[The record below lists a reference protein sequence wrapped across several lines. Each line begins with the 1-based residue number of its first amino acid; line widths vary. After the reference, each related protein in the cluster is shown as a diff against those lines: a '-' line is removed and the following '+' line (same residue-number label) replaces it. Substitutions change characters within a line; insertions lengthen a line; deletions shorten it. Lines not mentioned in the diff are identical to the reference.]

1 MKRLLDCMRRTAA
14 AALSAALL
22 WGVLLPAAPVWA
34 ETSPAPQAE
43 ETETQGS
50 DAAQEL
56 ILLYKHET
64 GQGYVTDTLRDGD
77 TIPALKLSFGEITLC
92 RGDETHPLTQ
102 SETNVQLYLGD
113 TPVPEEAVQFV
124 PLHDTYAQYGVQ
136 VNTSGTLTRL
146 LAQASPDFG
155 MTLKLT
161 AGEESLS
168 ITIPNKD
175 VMVEGPTNVPLVI
188 QAAGPDLY
196 AADAYLNVTSEALQY
211 IQPNMDWIAANMKL
225 TGEIADYFT
234 DPRAGEGYG
243 LVFTPTE
250 KLAELTAYQTVSGQL
265 TWTGKLDNQPHSLE
279 ISYTN
284 SGWWGRWYSWSGMG
298 NENWMP
304 YNGVQLEAG
313 QSGSFLLR
321 LYPQNANPSGG
332 AEPIWLDEQYLQ
344 KNLPTGITA
353 TLQEDGV
360 TLRVEY
366 ALTSADVNPADI
378 PWSLTANLPGMAG
391 PAVADLQVKAAPAY
405 WLAGFNMNPSLPPY
419 SYQYTGMT
427 SLDIAT
433 LYEGYALIPL
443 VDGSPAATREELEQS
458 GIAVADSADPGLIQ
472 ATPRLLNFT
481 DRSGKTSQVW
491 GFCLAAL
498 AENAIGE
505 SRTLTVSQNGEPVG
519 TVAYSLDGMDNNGYR
534 TTSLQSDALQTL
546 ALSGQAQPGTI
557 YAVKDNNGQALPL
570 TAAPVVTGTAAQ
582 NLTVVWKEGLSG
594 VRVDLNAEQV
604 PGEAT
609 VEIRVGDTVRRIVY
623 TFIRY
628 PASATYYSTGLD
640 GSYRNYN
647 ETLQFT
653 GDLAGV
659 SGRNPQPVQ
668 TARFAEDGSFD
679 FYLYSMQYIA
689 GEEHA
694 DPTQMNRYYS
704 FAAELVESIQFYTSD
719 PEVLRIEKQITHTDE
734 TDGAFPGNG
743 YTNPEGNCFG
753 VTLTPGG
760 KSGSC
765 DVYAVIQLKRPSD
778 NDPFG
783 CDMSKTPE
791 TVTIGHTFT
800 VQSGEE
806 TETYTANPDTLPSV
820 LENITMTSTPVLVLL
835 EGGDYPMDLNL
846 SGKNLI
852 LRSADPKKPARF
864 TGDPDAEGGFI
875 IRVNAPSASFA
886 LEDLVVDGD
895 GKRGGIR
902 QLGDETQGI
911 RVPFTIRR
919 CQIQNCTTGVS
930 GMLMGGLRLENTLV
944 DNCATGVDGA
954 RLYYCTLQNNGIA
967 LAQQY
972 QMNITQDFTARW
984 SRFTDNTTDVA
995 ILTTVMGDAAYTV
1008 NLPQN
1013 YWNGKAAPSL
1023 KVLNLDDPESE
1034 LDGKT
1039 VYLYTSP
1046 YYTDAA
1052 LTTLNVD
1059 VSTTQVED
1067 GTLLLPVEKSE
1078 TGEGGMKMSAEAF
1091 AAIQEADMPAQF
1103 PILDTE
1109 SREMARWSFD
1119 EIQNTSIDTELNV
1132 EDELSD
1138 QAQAAVDKLPQSEQ
1152 DKVLQEVNLSHNGQL
1167 PGRATLSIKA
1177 SQLPAGNVDNLYLYW
1192 VKADGSIVPAE
1203 VIEVTYDTS
1212 TQCYVITIDHCSEY
1226 VITSGKLETAQSGG
1240 SATPTP
1246 PAGSGNDQSAAV
1258 PNATPTV
1265 APSPA
1270 PQPDATARPEATEQ
1284 PTQSELFSAQQ
1295 VMDAFKAQPDSVKL
1309 DVSAQDKVSQKA
1321 FELLANRPNAELR
1334 LEGEGFAWVFRGSE
1348 LVSTELPGGVFA
1360 AGVTMGVDNETAD
1373 RIAETAAGAPWY
1385 GFETAYSGQLPGPA
1399 QLELVVNTS
1408 AFTGMRCGLYW
1419 LPETGD
1425 AERIATVTVDADGRV
1440 SLPLEH
1446 CSVYF
1451 LVAEEPAEP
1460 AATPAP
1466 APDTVDPAPAEE
1478 ANDPTPGFPIM
1489 PVAVGIVLLAAL
1501 AAILWFRRR
1510 V

>member
-1 MKRLLDCMRRTAA
+1 MKRLFERMRRIAV

-22 WGVLLPAAPVWA
+22 WGVLLPATPVRA
-34 ETSPAPQAE
+34 EDAPAPQAVN
-43 ETETQGS
+43 
-50 DAAQEL
+50 DAGQEL
-56 ILLYKHET
+56 ILLHKHET
-64 GQGYVTDTLRDGD
+64 GQDDMPYVTDTLRDGD

-92 RGDETHPLTQ
+92 RGDAHHPLTQ
-102 SETNVQLYLGD
+102 SETTVQLYLGD
-113 TPVPEEAVQFV
+113 TLVPEDAVKFV

-136 VNTSGTLTRL
+136 VNTSGVLTQL

-168 ITIPNKD
+168 ITIPNAG
-175 VMVEGPTNVPLVI
+175 VTVEGPTNLPLTI

-196 AADAYLNVTSEALQY
+196 AASVYLNVTSDALRY
-211 IQPNMDWIAANMKL
+211 IQPNMDWIAADMQL
-225 TGEIADYFT
+225 TGSIAEYFT
-234 DPRAGEGYG
+234 DPRTSEGYG

-250 KLAELTAYQTVSGQL
+250 KLAELAAHQPVSGQL
-265 TWTGKLDNQPHSLE
+265 TWTGKLDSQPHSLE
-279 ISYTN
+279 ISYIN
-284 SGWWGRWYSWSGMG
+284 AGWWGSWYSWSGTG
-298 NENWMP
+298 SEYWMP
-304 YNGVQLEAG
+304 DTGVQLEAG

-321 LYPQNANPSGG
+321 LYPQNTNPSSG
-332 AEPIWLDEQYLQ
+332 AQPIRLDEQYLQ
-344 KNLPTGITA
+344 KNLPAGITA

-360 TLRVEY
+360 TLRVDY
-366 ALTSADVNPADI
+366 ALTSADVNPADTS
-378 PWSLTANLPGMAG
+378 WTLTANLPGMAG
-391 PAVADLQVKAAPAY
+391 PAVVNLQVKAAPAY
-405 WLAGFNMNPSLPPY
+405 WLASFSMNPSLPPY
-419 SYQYTGMT
+419 SYQYTSMT
-427 SLDIAT
+427 SLNIAT

-443 VDGSPAATREELEQS
+443 IDGRPAATREELEQS
-458 GIAVADSADPGLIQ
+458 GITVADSADPYLIQ

-481 DRSGKTSQVW
+481 DSSGKTSQVW
-491 GFCLAAL
+491 GLCLAAL
-498 AENAIGE
+498 AENAVSE
-505 SRTLTVSQNGEPVG
+505 SRTLTVSRNGESVG
-519 TVAYSLDGMDNNGYR
+519 TVAYTLDGMNNNGNR
-534 TTSLQSDALQTL
+534 TTPLQSDALKTFE
-546 ALSGQAQPGTI
+546 LSGQAQPGTI

-570 TAAPVVTGTAAQ
+570 TAAPVVTGAAAQ

-628 PASATYYSTGLD
+628 PASATYYSKGLD
-640 GSYRNYN
+640 GSRRNYN

-668 TARFAEDGSFD
+668 TARFTEDGSFD
-679 FYLYSMQYIA
+679 VYLYSMQYIA
-689 GEEHA
+689 QEQYA
-694 DPTQMNRYYS
+694 DPTQMDRYYS
-704 FAAELVESIQFYTSD
+704 FAAELVENIQFYTSD
-719 PEVLRIEKQITHTDE
+719 PEVLRIEKQITHSDE

-743 YTNPEGNCFG
+743 YANLEGNCFG

-783 CDMSKTPE
+783 CDTSKTPE
-791 TVTIGHTFT
+791 MVTIGHTFT
-800 VQSGEE
+800 VQSREE

-820 LENITMTSTPVLVLL
+820 LESITMTSTPVLVLL
-835 EGGDYPMDLNL
+835 ESGEYPMDLNL

-852 LRSADPKKPARF
+852 LRSADPENPARF

-875 IRVNAPSASFA
+875 IQVNAPSASFA
-886 LEDLVVDGD
+886 LEDLVVDGG
-895 GKRGGIR
+895 GKRGGVQ
-902 QLGDETQGI
+902 QLGDSMQGI
-911 RVPFTIRR
+911 RIPFTIRR

-954 RLYYCTLQNNGIA
+954 QLYYCTLQNNGIA

-972 QMNITQDFTARW
+972 QVNITQDFTARW
-984 SRFTDNTTDVA
+984 SRFTGNTTDVA

-1013 YWNGKAAPSL
+1013 YWNGNPAPIL
-1023 KVLNLDDPESE
+1023 KVLKLDDPDTE
-1034 LDGKT
+1034 LEGKT
-1039 VYLYTSP
+1039 VHLYASP
-1046 YYTDAA
+1046 YYADAA

-1119 EIQNTSIDTELNV
+1119 KIQNTTIDTELNV

-1152 DKVLQEVNLSHNGQL
+1152 NKILQEVNLSHNGQL

-1177 SQLPAGNVDNLYLYW
+1177 SQLPSGGVEQLYLYW

-1203 VIEVTYDTS
+1203 VIDVTYDAATR
-1212 TQCYVITIDHCSEY
+1212 CYVITIDHCSEY
-1226 VITSGKLETAQSGG
+1226 VITSGKLETTGGGG
-1240 SATPTP
+1240 SATPEPTP
-1246 PAGSGNDQSAAV
+1246 GSGDDGSGTA
-1258 PNATPTV
+1258 PTATPTAV
-1265 APSPA
+1265 PSPTPHA
-1270 PQPDATARPEATEQ
+1270 SAENRPEASSQ

-1295 VMDAFKAQPDSVKL
+1295 VIDAFKAQPDSVRL
-1309 DVSAQDKVSQKA
+1309 DVTAQDKVSQKA
-1321 FELLANRPNAELR
+1321 FELLANRPDAELR

-1348 LVSTELPGGVFA
+1348 LVSTELPGGAFA
-1360 AGVTMGVDNETAD
+1360 AGVTLGVDNETAD
-1373 RIAETAAGAPWY
+1373 RIAKIAAGAPWY
-1385 GFETAYSGQLPGPA
+1385 GFETEYSGQLPGPA

-1408 AFTGMRCGLYW
+1408 AFIGMQCGLYW

-1425 AERIATVTVDADGRV
+1425 AERIATVTVGEDGRV

-1446 CSVYF
+1446 CSLYF

-1460 AATPAP
+1460 SASHIP
-1466 APDTVDPAPAEE
+1466 APDTSTPAPEE
-1478 ANDPTPGFPIM
+1478 AADEPASGFPVI
-1489 PVAVGIVLLAAL
+1489 PVAGGGVLLAAVL
-1501 AAILWFRRR
+1501 AVILWFRRR
-1510 V
+1510 